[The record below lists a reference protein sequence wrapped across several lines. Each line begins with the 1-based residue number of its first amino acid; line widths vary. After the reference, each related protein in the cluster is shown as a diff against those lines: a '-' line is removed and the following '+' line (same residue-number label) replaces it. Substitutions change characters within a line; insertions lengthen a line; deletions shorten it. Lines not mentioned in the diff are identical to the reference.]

1 MKSPL
6 SIHCGVMKDSHA
18 CLLHMCFFLSVHDVS
33 FDQSSSMRMRGVT
46 LLLITLD
53 LIVTG
58 RANKL
63 EENRGRRR
71 HLQVPL
77 EGPPHNSSSLLRSW
91 PGVSQTGGTVEAALS
106 ITANLYVSGCM
117 FSIIACWIRSKR
129 LVLPTRF
136 YVQRSAEISAQGLVN
151 FFPAVA
157 YQFCLDLPATF
168 TKPGASTLSD
178 FCILQPLYENES
190 EFCNR
195 CWTLAQAFYKLNL

>member
-6 SIHCGVMKDSHA
+6 SIHRGVMKDSHA
-18 CLLHMCFFLSVHDVS
+18 CLLHMCLFLSMSVHDVS
-33 FDQSSSMRMRGVT
+33 FDQSSSMRMRGVA

-77 EGPPHNSSSLLRSW
+77 EGPPHNSSSLPGPRSS
-91 PGVSQTGGTVEAALS
+91 PGVGQTGGTVEAALS

-117 FSIIACWIRSKR
+117 FVACWMRSQR
-129 LVLPTRF
+129 LLPSR
-136 YVQRSAEISAQGLVN
+136 V
-151 FFPAVA
+151 
-157 YQFCLDLPATF
+157 
-168 TKPGASTLSD
+168 
-178 FCILQPLYENES
+178 CIL
-190 EFCNR
+190 
-195 CWTLAQAFYKLNL
+195 TTV

>member
-6 SIHCGVMKDSHA
+6 SIHRGVMKDSHA

-91 PGVSQTGGTVEAALS
+91 PGVGQTGGTVEAALS

-117 FSIIACWIRSKR
+117 FIACWMRSQR
-129 LVLPTRF
+129 YLPTRF
-136 YVQRSAEISAQGLVN
+136 YVQSYYCVKMTVRL
-151 FFPAVA
+151 
-157 YQFCLDLPATF
+157 
-168 TKPGASTLSD
+168 
-178 FCILQPLYENES
+178 LQ
-190 EFCNR
+190 
-195 CWTLAQAFYKLNL
+195 

>member
-1 MKSPL
+1 
-6 SIHCGVMKDSHA
+6 
-18 CLLHMCFFLSVHDVS
+18 
-33 FDQSSSMRMRGVT
+33 MRMRGGVT

-58 RANKL
+58 RANEL

-77 EGPPHNSSSLLRSW
+77 EGPHHNSSLPGPRSS
-91 PGVSQTGGTVEAALS
+91 PGVGQTGGTVEAALS

-151 FFPAVA
+151 FIPAVA

-168 TKPGASTLSD
+168 TKPGASTLADLCTVKYSCVVCATA
-178 FCILQPLYENES
+178 FLHARVTLPLDADS
-190 EFCNR
+190 VDR
-195 CWTLAQAFYKLNL
+195 

>member
-1 MKSPL
+1 MESPL
-6 SIHCGVMKDSHA
+6 LIHRGVVKDSPA

-58 RANKL
+58 RANEL

-77 EGPPHNSSSLLRSW
+77 EGPHHNSSLPGPRSS
-91 PGVSQTGGTVEAALS
+91 PGVSQTGGKVEAALS

-117 FSIIACWIRSKR
+117 FIACWIRSQHFSTITAYAR
-129 LVLPTRF
+129 LRT
-136 YVQRSAEISAQGLVN
+136 
-151 FFPAVA
+151 
-157 YQFCLDLPATF
+157 
-168 TKPGASTLSD
+168 
-178 FCILQPLYENES
+178 
-190 EFCNR
+190 EFG
-195 CWTLAQAFYKLNL
+195 

>member
-6 SIHCGVMKDSHA
+6 SIHRGVMKDSHA

-33 FDQSSSMRMRGVT
+33 FDQSSSMRMRGGVT

-77 EGPPHNSSSLLRSW
+77 EGPPHNSSLPGPRSS
-91 PGVSQTGGTVEAALS
+91 PGVGQTGGTVGAALS
-106 ITANLYVSGCM
+106 ITANLYVSDCM
-117 FSIIACWIRSKR
+117 FIACWMRSQR
-129 LVLPTRF
+129 LLPSR
-136 YVQRSAEISAQGLVN
+136 V
-151 FFPAVA
+151 
-157 YQFCLDLPATF
+157 C
-168 TKPGASTLSD
+168 TL
-178 FCILQPLYENES
+178 
-190 EFCNR
+190 
-195 CWTLAQAFYKLNL
+195 TTV